1 MEEIE
6 KILKEEVKRLQ
17 RVNIEME
24 NSIDKTTIKDNA
36 LAMCEITKT
45 LQIINGLNLAQQLY
59 GK

>member
-24 NSIDKTTIKDNA
+24 NSIDKTTIKDNV